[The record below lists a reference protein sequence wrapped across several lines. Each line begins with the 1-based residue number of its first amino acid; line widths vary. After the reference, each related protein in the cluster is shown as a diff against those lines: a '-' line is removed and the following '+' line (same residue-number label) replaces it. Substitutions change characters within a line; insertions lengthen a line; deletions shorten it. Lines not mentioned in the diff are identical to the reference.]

1 MCLDG
6 FKMSRPGS
14 SLDERGVSQN
24 EDPDPGGR
32 LSVFTSTQSG
42 AVSPETRLLS
52 AFKRDTQACK
62 VYLAGRE
69 YYSEEGNTFA
79 LRLVGKIKQQ
89 LSADPTLRPEYPP
102 PLGLAEFTRRATE
115 VALGKSCRAIVE
127 NRVLGVQTP
136 GFTAAVRLGAE
147 LLKHWYDA
155 CAAWCGPVYLSSPC
169 DDSLAGIFQAAGIQD
184 IREYYYWDDRRRGV
198 CLEKLLEDL
207 ERAPERSVVVL
218 TASGH
223 YPTGADLSQNQ
234 WPVITQLITR
244 RRLFPFLLLP
254 AQALCYGDL
263 ERDAWP
269 VQYCASQGMEL
280 LCAQSFSHCFGLYGE
295 AVGHLLCVFKQNALR
310 LSVQSQADK
319 IVRSLW
325 ARPSAGGAHVVATV
339 LSNPAHAVEWQGE
352 VKHIV
357 ERCMLIR
364 DILRERLRQLGAP
377 GCWDHL
383 TQQGGLY
390 CCTGLNGEQV
400 EFLTKRR
407 HVYLLSDGCLNISAI
422 NGRNLDYIA
431 ESIHLALTTSL

>member
-1 MCLDG
+1 
-6 FKMSRPGS
+6 MSRPGS
-14 SLDERGVSQN
+14 RPDERGVN
-24 EDPDPGGR
+24 KNGDPGGH
-32 LSVFTSTQSG
+32 LSVLTDTLTA
-42 AVSPETRLLS
+42 AVRPETRLLS
-52 AFKRDTQACK
+52 AFKRDIDVRK

-69 YYSEEGNTFA
+69 YYSEEGKTFE

-89 LSADPTLRPEYPP
+89 LSADTTLRPEYPP
-102 PLGLAEFTRRATE
+102 CFGLTEFSQQATD
-115 VALGKSCRAIVE
+115 VALGKSSRAVIE

-184 IREYYYWDDRRRGV
+184 ICEYYYWDDKQRGV

-218 TASGH
+218 SASAH

-234 WPVITQLITR
+234 WAVITQLVMR

-254 AQALCYGDL
+254 AQALCNGDL

-295 AVGHLLCVFKQNALR
+295 AVGHLLCVSKQNSHR
-310 LSVQSQADK
+310 LSVQSKADK

-325 ARPSAGGAHVVATV
+325 AQPSVGGAHVVATV
-339 LSNPAHAVEWQGE
+339 LSNPAHLVEWQRE
-352 VKHIV
+352 VKCIV

-364 DILRERLRQLGAP
+364 NILRERLRLLGTP

-383 TQQGGLY
+383 TQQGGLF
-390 CCTGLNGEQV
+390 CCTGLNGQQV
-400 EFLTKRR
+400 EFLSNRR
-407 HVYLLSDGCLNISAI
+407 HVYLLPGGCLNVSAI
-422 NGRNLDYIA
+422 NGGNLDYIT